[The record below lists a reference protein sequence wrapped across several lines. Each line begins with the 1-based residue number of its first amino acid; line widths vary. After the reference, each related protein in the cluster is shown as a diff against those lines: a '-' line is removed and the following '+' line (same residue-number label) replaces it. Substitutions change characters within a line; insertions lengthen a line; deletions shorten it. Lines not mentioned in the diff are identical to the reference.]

1 MAKAKKGSKS
11 NPITEKDKAEL
22 ELPEYVIV
30 SAKLNDGKCDFSF
43 RTQIGVHTGEVATI
57 KGVGIFFETL
67 RDAFNKLN
75 VHLAVIDE
83 AYKHSGIEID
93 DIDKFHTDDLAL
105 SYTVDAFKIKGEG
118 DSETITLIGT
128 KYTSLGSI
136 GIETPKIA
144 LDSLSG
150 YKWYN
155 ELKSASDE
163 ARREVAEY
171 KEGNFEVPEKEEKP
185 NAKQLRISAEGFNS
199 EKDFEEAAV

>member
-1 MAKAKKGSKS
+1 MAKAKKGSKN
-11 NPITEKDKAEL
+11 NPITEQDKAEM

-30 SAKLNDGKCDFSF
+30 SAKLNDGKCDFST

-57 KGVGIFFETL
+57 KGVGIYYDSL
-67 RDAFNKLN
+67 PDAFRKFN